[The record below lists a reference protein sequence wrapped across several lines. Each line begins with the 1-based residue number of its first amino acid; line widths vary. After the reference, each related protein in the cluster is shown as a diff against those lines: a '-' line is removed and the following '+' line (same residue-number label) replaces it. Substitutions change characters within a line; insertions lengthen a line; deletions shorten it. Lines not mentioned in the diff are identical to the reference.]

1 VDVNPEIV
9 DKINR
14 GISPIPDE
22 ANLPESVEKFVHCG
36 LFSATTDLVE
46 ASEKSDIKLIA
57 VPTTPRQ
64 GKRYCS
70 DALEKTLIIIGR
82 SLKIGDAISI
92 ECSVPPTT
100 TEKWARPIL
109 EGESGLKA
117 DEEFALAFSP
127 QRIYEGRALED
138 LEERYPKIVG
148 GVGPRSTEF
157 FASIYRRIARKGVL
171 MMSNSIAAELS
182 KLFEGVYRDV
192 NIALAN
198 ELATVCDALDLNYH
212 EIRGASNSQPFCHLH
227 KPGVGVGGACIPCYP
242 AFLQGKAGQLGL
254 SLHLTKVARVINEG
268 MPTYTISMAI
278 ESLRKSGKDIKEV
291 KTSILGLA
299 FRGEVAD
306 TRNSPSYELVE
317 ILGGYGTEIVV
328 HDPLIE
334 KDEILEDLGI
344 PLVDSLEE
352 AFSSASLIVIA
363 TDHEIYTELDLN
375 EIVGLVDKP
384 AVIIDGRNMIKTS
397 RVPKDLIITGIGK
410 RSLGL

>member
-1 VDVNPEIV
+1 
-9 DKINR
+9 
-14 GISPIPDE
+14 
-22 ANLPESVEKFVHCG
+22 
-36 LFSATTDLVE
+36 
-46 ASEKSDIKLIA
+46 
-57 VPTTPRQ
+57 
-64 GKRYCS
+64 
-70 DALEKTLIIIGR
+70 
-82 SLKIGDAISI
+82 
-92 ECSVPPTT
+92 
-100 TEKWARPIL
+100 
-109 EGESGLKA
+109 
-117 DEEFALAFSP
+117 
-127 QRIYEGRALED
+127 
-138 LEERYPKIVG
+138 
-148 GVGPRSTEF
+148 
-157 FASIYRRIARKGVL
+157 
-171 MMSNSIAAELS
+171 MSNSIAAEVS

-254 SLHLTKVARVINEG
+254 SLNLTEVARTINEG

-291 KTSILGLA
+291 KSSILGLA

-363 TDHEIYTELDLN
+363 TDHEIYSELDLN

-397 RVPKDLIITGIGK
+397 RVPRDLIIMGIGK
-410 RSLGL
+410 ISLGL